1 MKILNFIQIICFN
14 KILNSKYIGGAK
26 TFFHFQR
33 ALEDILD
40 LYKNKN
46 AYKSR
51 YLSITGVLAF
61 HYSKNPTIDLIENK
75 DIKSIM
81 ENYKKY
87 VRNNKKLK
95 NLLNKEDSDYSSSNE
110 DLLDINKDDIYN
122 NDIIDSYYNDE
133 SKTSS
138 MGSKDFI
145 DNNDSSSDH
154 SNNSEKRIK
163 VKRDLKKQYIQKQK
177 QMKLKIIKK
186 RKI

>member
-1 MKILNFIQIICFN
+1 
-14 KILNSKYIGGAK
+14 
-26 TFFHFQR
+26 
-33 ALEDILD
+33 
-40 LYKNKN
+40 
-46 AYKSR
+46 
-51 YLSITGVLAF
+51 
-61 HYSKNPTIDLIENK
+61 
-75 DIKSIM
+75 M

-145 DNNDSSSDH
+145 DYNDNSSDQ